1 MPVRPKSPRQNWG
14 FPNRNPIT
22 AHGPPGSVR
31 GPSVSSAMKENRR
44 LRAGENFF
52 AWLMM
57 ALSLFVLIQAYR
69 ISGFSSISSPGTF
82 PMGASAIM
90 VVAMVLV
97 LLNNLKLEKPD
108 ADGLKDELQRA
119 AKQVLPKV
127 FLVYTGVII
136 GYMLLI
142 QPLHFLPSSF
152 AFLLVSMV
160 YLKGSTV
167 IKSLIIS
174 ILTVTCIYI
183 VFQYFFRVVLP

>member
-1 MPVRPKSPRQNWG
+1 
-14 FPNRNPIT
+14 
-22 AHGPPGSVR
+22 
-31 GPSVSSAMKENRR
+31 MKEIRK
-44 LRAGENFF
+44 LRAGENAF

-57 ALSLFVLIQAYR
+57 ALSLFVLIQAYL
-69 ISGFSSISSPGTF
+69 ISGFSSISSAGTF
-82 PMGASAIM
+82 PMVAAAIM
-90 VVAMVLV
+90 VVAMAMI
-97 LLNNLKLEKPD
+97 LLNNRKLARPD
-108 ADGLKDELQRA
+108 ADGFKDELRRA

-127 FLVYTGVII
+127 FLVYTGIII

-152 AFLLVSMV
+152 AFLLVSMI

-174 ILTVTCIYI
+174 TLTLACIYI